1 MTKSSDRQK
10 ICLLDLLSP
19 KSLYI
24 AAINVLA
31 ILMIPYGFLAVLSKG
46 TFTALYHMDRLNQY
60 LMKKAAVTIGGLA
73 IFACCVLLMERLLR
87 IFQVVTTSTNP
98 ASDTSQMIVNLLP
111 YYLGIAVPMALLLG
125 VIITVDR
132 FSRSSEL
139 TAAFGSGISL
149 LHMTKPFLI
158 LGTFL
163 AVITL
168 FIEGYMQPVG
178 RYNYRQVE
186 NSVKQQSFTAAL
198 REGTFTSVGDRT
210 FFAGTDLKG
219 SAMGPIF
226 IYEKQM
232 KDGQQVGT
240 RVTTASQGK
249 LIVREESMEPV
260 LQLAKGQVYQVLEG
274 KNIDGNFGFESSSIS
289 RPAEV
294 VTFRPRGDDEREMTS
309 LELLE
314 NRRGDITRFNIDSN
328 VNNAALHL
336 RLAKSVLLLIL
347 PFIAVP
353 FGLNYGRN
361 PSSAGIAIGVVF
373 LISLQKALEFGQ
385 SLGAAGKIP
394 PWAGIWPII
403 IAVAF
408 FAFWLFRKSAYKM
421 GQPPLTSVSHYMTH
435 VQGEIRKK
443 LNIIRR
449 SGAEAG

>member
-1 MTKSSDRQK
+1 MTKSSDKQK
-10 ICLLDLLSP
+10 ICVRYLLSP
-19 KSLYI
+19 ESLYI

-60 LMKKAAVTIGGLA
+60 LMKKAAVTIGGL
-73 IFACCVLLMERLLR
+73 IVFACCVLLMERLLR

-158 LGTFL
+158 IGTFL

-186 NSVKQQSFTAAL
+186 SSVKQQSFTAAL

-219 SAMGPIF
+219 AAMGPIF

-232 KDGQQVGT
+232 KDGKETGV
-240 RVTTASQGK
+240 RLTTAGQGE
-249 LIVREESMEPV
+249 IIIREGTNNPV
-260 LQLAKGQVYQVLEG
+260 LQLSKAQTHLVLEG
-274 KNIDGNFGFESSSIS
+274 RKTDGSLSIETMSIS

-294 VTFRPRGDDEREMTS
+294 FEFRLRGDDEREMTS

-314 NRRGDITRFNIDSN
+314 NRRGNIERFNINSD
-328 VNNAALHL
+328 VNNATLHL

-394 PWAGIWPII
+394 PWVGIWPII
-403 IAVAF
+403 IAVAL

-421 GQPPLTSVSHYMTH
+421 GQPPLTSVSHYMNH
-435 VQGEIRKK
+435 IQGEIRKK
-443 LNIIRR
+443 F
-449 SGAEAG
+449 SSKAETG

>member
-1 MTKSSDRQK
+1 M
-10 ICLLDLLSP
+10 
-19 KSLYI
+19 
-24 AAINVLA
+24 AINVLA
-31 ILMIPYGFLAVLSKG
+31 ILMIPYGFLADRSKG
-46 TFTALYHMDRLNQY
+46 DFSSQHHMDKLNRY
-60 LMKKAAVTIGGLA
+60 LMKKAAVTIGGL
-73 IFACCVLLMERLLR
+73 IVFACCVLLMERLLR
-87 IFQVVTTSTNP
+87 IFQVVATSSNP

-125 VIITVDR
+125 VIITIDR

-149 LHMTKPFLI
+149 FHMTKPFLI

-198 REGTFTSVGDRT
+198 REGTFTSVGNRT
-210 FFAGTDLKG
+210 FFAGTDLPG
-219 SAMGPIF
+219 AAIGPIF
-226 IYEKQM
+226 IYEKQI
-232 KDGQQVGT
+232 KDGNEDGI
-240 RVTTASQGK
+240 RITTASQGEV
-249 LIVREESMEPV
+249 IIREETMAPV
-260 LQLAKGQVYQVLEG
+260 LQLAEGQTYQV
-274 KNIDGNFGFESSSIS
+274 IDGKQLDGDLSFESSSIS
-289 RPAEV
+289 RPAEIV
-294 VTFRPRGDDEREMTS
+294 RFRSRGDDEREMTS

-314 NRRGDITRFNIDSN
+314 NRRGDVEKFNIDSN

-403 IAVAF
+403 IAVGL

-435 VQGEIRKK
+435 IQSKIREK
-443 LNIIRR
+443 IMSIRR
-449 SGAEAG
+449 FGAEGWRRLCRYFQIYGSSRPSHL

>member
-1 MTKSSDRQK
+1 M
-10 ICLLDLLSP
+10 
-19 KSLYI
+19 
-24 AAINVLA
+24 
-31 ILMIPYGFLAVLSKG
+31 G
-46 TFTALYHMDRLNQY
+46 RLNQY
-60 LMKKAAVTIGGLA
+60 LMKKAATTIGGLI
-73 IFACCVLLMERLLR
+73 IFACCVLLLERLLR

-111 YYLGIAVPMALLLG
+111 YYLGIAVPLALLLG
-125 VIITVDR
+125 IIITTDR

-149 LHMTKPFLI
+149 FHITKPFLFI
-158 LGTFL
+158 GVFL
-163 AVITL
+163 AVLTL

-178 RYNYRQVE
+178 RYNYRKVE
-186 NSVKQQSFTAAL
+186 HSVKQTSFTAAL

-210 FFAGTDLKG
+210 FFAGTDLPG
-219 SAMGPIF
+219 AAIGPIF

-232 KDGQQVGT
+232 KDGVQTGM
-240 RVTTASQGK
+240 RVTTANEGK

-260 LQLAKGQVYQVLEG
+260 LQLSKGQIYQILEE
-274 KNIDGNFGFESSSIS
+274 KLLDGDVSFESSSIAGAAS
-289 RPAEV
+289 EV
-294 VTFRPRGDDEREMTS
+294 NYRIRGDDEREMTS
-309 LELLE
+309 RELFS
-314 NRRGDITRFNIDSN
+314 NRKGNDARFKVSPQ
-328 VNNAALHL
+328 VNNATLHL
-336 RLAKSVLLLIL
+336 RLAKSILLLIL

-403 IAVAF
+403 IAIAL

-435 VQGEIRKK
+435 IQGKIREKFLSLK
-443 LNIIRR
+443 RF
-449 SGAEAG
+449 GTEQG

>member
-1 MTKSSDRQK
+1 MH
-10 ICLLDLLSP
+10 DLLSP

-24 AAINVLA
+24 ATINELA
-31 ILMIPYGFLAVLSKG
+31 ILVIPYGFLAILSKG
-46 TFTALYHMDRLNQY
+46 NFTAIYHMDRLNQY
-60 LMKKAAVTIGGLA
+60 LMKKAATTIGGLI

-186 NSVKQQSFTAAL
+186 HSVKQQSFTAAL
-198 REGTFTSVGDRT
+198 REGTFTSVGNRT

-219 SAMGPIF
+219 DAMGPIF

-232 KDGQQVGT
+232 KDGKQEGL
-240 RVTTASQGK
+240 RLTTAGQGE
-249 LIVREESMEPV
+249 IIIRENTMEPV
-260 LQLAKGQVYQVLEG
+260 LQLAKGQIYQVMED
-274 KNIDGNFGFESSSIS
+274 KNIDGDFSFESSSI
-289 RPAEV
+289 AGAANEI
-294 VTFRPRGDDEREMTS
+294 TFRSRGDDEREMTS

-314 NRRGDITRFNIDSN
+314 NRRGDVSRFNINSD
-328 VNNAALHL
+328 VNNATLHL
-336 RLAKSVLLLIL
+336 RLAKSALLLIL

-385 SLGAAGKIP
+385 SLGAAGKVP
-394 PWAGIWPII
+394 PWVGIWPIL
-403 IAVAF
+403 IAVAI
-408 FAFWLFRKSAYKM
+408 FAARLFRKSAYKM
-421 GQPPLTSVSHYMTH
+421 GQPPLTSVSHYISH
-435 VQGEIRKK
+435 LQGKIRKK
-443 LNIIRR
+443 F
-449 SGAEAG
+449 SSETKDE

>member
-1 MTKSSDRQK
+1 MH
-10 ICLLDLLSP
+10 DLLSL

-24 AAINVLA
+24 ATINELA
-31 ILMIPYGFLAVLSKG
+31 ILVISYGFLAILSKG
-46 TFTALYHMDRLNQY
+46 NFTAIYHMDRLNQY
-60 LMKKAAVTIGGLA
+60 LMKKAATTIGGLI

-186 NSVKQQSFTAAL
+186 HSVKQQSFTAAL
-198 REGTFTSVGDRT
+198 REGTFTSVGNRT

-219 SAMGPIF
+219 DAMGPIF

-232 KDGQQVGT
+232 KDGKQEGL
-240 RVTTASQGK
+240 RLTTAGQGE
-249 LIVREESMEPV
+249 IIIRENTMEPV
-260 LQLAKGQVYQVLEG
+260 LQLAKGQIYQVMED
-274 KNIDGNFGFESSSIS
+274 KNIDGDFSFESSSI
-289 RPAEV
+289 AGAANEI
-294 VTFRPRGDDEREMTS
+294 TFRSRGDDEREMTS

-314 NRRGDITRFNIDSN
+314 NRRGDVSRFNINSD
-328 VNNAALHL
+328 VNNATLHL
-336 RLAKSVLLLIL
+336 RLAKSALLLIL

-385 SLGAAGKIP
+385 SLGAAGKVP
-394 PWAGIWPII
+394 PWVGIWPII
-403 IAVAF
+403 IAVAI
-408 FAFWLFRKSAYKM
+408 FAAWLFRKSAYKM
-421 GQPPLTSVSHYMTH
+421 GQPPLTSVSHYISH
-435 VQGEIRKK
+435 LQGKIRKK
-443 LNIIRR
+443 F
-449 SGAEAG
+449 SSETKDE

>member
-1 MTKSSDRQK
+1 
-10 ICLLDLLSP
+10 
-19 KSLYI
+19 
-24 AAINVLA
+24 
-31 ILMIPYGFLAVLSKG
+31 MIPYGYLTLLSKG
-46 TFTALYHMDRLNQY
+46 TFTAIYHMDRLNQY
-60 LMKKAAVTIGGLA
+60 LMKKAATTIGGLI

-186 NSVKQQSFTAAL
+186 HSVKQQSFTAAL
-198 REGTFTSVGDRT
+198 REGTFTSVGNRT

-219 SAMGPIF
+219 DAMGPIF

-232 KDGQQVGT
+232 KDGKQEGL
-240 RVTTASQGK
+240 RLTTAGQGE
-249 LIVREESMEPV
+249 IIIRENTMEPV
-260 LQLAKGQVYQVLEG
+260 LQLAKGQIYQVMED
-274 KNIDGNFGFESSSIS
+274 KNIDGDFSFESSSI
-289 RPAEV
+289 AGAANEI
-294 VTFRPRGDDEREMTS
+294 TFRSRGDDEREMTS

-314 NRRGDITRFNIDSN
+314 NRRGDVSRFNINSD
-328 VNNAALHL
+328 VNNATLHL
-336 RLAKSVLLLIL
+336 RLAKSALLLIL

-385 SLGAAGKIP
+385 SLGAAGKVP
-394 PWAGIWPII
+394 PWVGIWPII
-403 IAVAF
+403 ITVAI
-408 FAFWLFRKSAYKM
+408 FAAWLFRKSAYKM
-421 GQPPLTSVSHYMTH
+421 GQPPLTSVSHYISH
-435 VQGEIRKK
+435 LQGKIRKK
-443 LNIIRR
+443 F
-449 SGAEAG
+449 SSETKDE

>member
-1 MTKSSDRQK
+1 M
-10 ICLLDLLSP
+10 CDLLSP

-24 AAINVLA
+24 ATINELA
-31 ILMIPYGFLAVLSKG
+31 ILVIPYGFLAILSKG
-46 TFTALYHMDRLNQY
+46 NFTAIYHMDRLNRY
-60 LMKKAAVTIGGLA
+60 LMKKAATTIGGLI

-186 NSVKQQSFTAAL
+186 HSVKQQSFTAAL
-198 REGTFTSVGDRT
+198 REGTFTSVGNRT

-219 SAMGPIF
+219 DAMGPIF

-232 KDGQQVGT
+232 KDGKQEGL
-240 RVTTASQGK
+240 RLTTAGQGE
-249 LIVREESMEPV
+249 IIIRENTMEPV
-260 LQLAKGQVYQVLEG
+260 LQLAKGQIYQVMED
-274 KNIDGNFGFESSSIS
+274 KNIDGDFSFESSSIAGAANEI
-289 RPAEV
+289 P
-294 VTFRPRGDDEREMTS
+294 FRSRGDDEREMTS

-314 NRRGDITRFNIDSN
+314 NRRGDVSRFNINSD
-328 VNNAALHL
+328 VNNATLHL
-336 RLAKSVLLLIL
+336 RLAKSALLLIL

-385 SLGAAGKIP
+385 SLGAAGKVP
-394 PWAGIWPII
+394 PWVGIWPII
-403 IAVAF
+403 IAVAI
-408 FAFWLFRKSAYKM
+408 FAAWLFRKSAYKM
-421 GQPPLTSVSHYMTH
+421 GQPPLTSVSHYISH
-435 VQGEIRKK
+435 LQGKIRKK
-443 LNIIRR
+443 F
-449 SGAEAG
+449 SSETKDE

>member
-1 MTKSSDRQK
+1 
-10 ICLLDLLSP
+10 
-19 KSLYI
+19 
-24 AAINVLA
+24 
-31 ILMIPYGFLAVLSKG
+31 
-46 TFTALYHMDRLNQY
+46 
-60 LMKKAAVTIGGLA
+60 MKKAAVTIGGLI

-87 IFQVVTTSTNP
+87 IFQVVATSTNP

-149 LHMTKPFLI
+149 FHMTKPFLL

-186 NSVKQQSFTAAL
+186 HSVKQQSFTAAL
-198 REGTFTSVGDRT
+198 REGTFTSVGNRT
-210 FFAGTDLKG
+210 FFAGTDLPG
-219 SAMGPIF
+219 AAIGPIF

-232 KDGQQVGT
+232 DGYRQVGV
-240 RVTTASQGK
+240 RLTTASQGE
-249 LIVREESMEPV
+249 IIIREKTMDPV
-260 LQLAKGQVYQVLEG
+260 LQLSKGQIYRVVEG
-274 KNIDGNFGFESSSIS
+274 KKLDGDLQFESSSIAGAAS
-289 RPAEV
+289 PV
-294 VTFRPRGDDEREMTS
+294 IFRQRGDDEREMTS

-314 NRRGDITRFNIDSN
+314 NRKGNVTRFNVNADI
-328 VNNAALHL
+328 NNATLHL

-361 PSSAGIAIGVVF
+361 PSSAGIAIGVIF

-403 IAVAF
+403 IGVAL
-408 FAFWLFRKSAYKM
+408 FALWIFRKSAYKM
-421 GQPPLTSVSHYMTH
+421 GQPPLTSVSHYMGH
-435 VQGEIRKK
+435 IQGEISSKIKAIHRF
-443 LNIIRR
+443 
-449 SGAEAG
+449 GAEAG

>member
-1 MTKSSDRQK
+1 
-10 ICLLDLLSP
+10 
-19 KSLYI
+19 
-24 AAINVLA
+24 
-31 ILMIPYGFLAVLSKG
+31 MISYGILAVLSKG
-46 TFTALYHMDRLNQY
+46 DSTSLTHMDKLNRY
-60 LMKKAAVTIGGLA
+60 LMKKAAVTIGGL
-73 IFACCVLLMERLLR
+73 IVFACCVLLMERLLR
-87 IFQVVTTSTNP
+87 IFQVVATSTNP
-98 ASDTSQMIVNLLP
+98 ASDTSRMIANLLP

-125 VIITVDR
+125 VIITIDR

-149 LHMTKPFLI
+149 FHMTKPFLI

-186 NSVKQQSFTAAL
+186 HSVKTQSFTAAL
-198 REGTFTSVGDRT
+198 REGTFTTVGDRT
-210 FFAGTDLKG
+210 FFAGTDLPG
-219 SAMGPIF
+219 SAIGPIF

-232 KDGQQVGT
+232 KDGVQTGI
-240 RVTTASQGK
+240 RLTTASEGK
-249 LIVREESMEPV
+249 LIVREETNAPV
-260 LQLAKGQVYQVLEG
+260 LQLAKGQTYSVIEG
-274 KNIDGNFGFESSSIS
+274 KRLDGDLSFESSSVS
-289 RPAEV
+289 RPAEPLS
-294 VTFRPRGDDEREMTS
+294 FRLRGDDEREMTS

-314 NRRGDITRFNIDSN
+314 NRRGNVERFNIDSN
-328 VNNAALHL
+328 VNNATLHL

-385 SLGAAGKIP
+385 SLGAAGKVP

-403 IAVAF
+403 IIVAL
-408 FAFWLFRKSAYKM
+408 FALWLFRKSAFKM
-421 GQPPLTSVSHYMTH
+421 GQPPLTSVSHYMSH
-435 VQGEIRKK
+435 IQGKIGEKISAM
-443 LNIIRR
+443 RR
-449 SGAEAG
+449 FGAETG